1 MYVDMLIP
9 PKANDVVKSGI
20 VADTTCKED
29 GDFFHFIVGR
39 LLSRCVQLLRTN
51 EEIYLRR

>member
-20 VADTTCKED
+20 VADTTYKED
-29 GDFFHFIVGR
+29 GDFSI
-39 LLSRCVQLLRTN
+39 LLRGDCFQDAFS
-51 EEIYLRR
+51 Y